1 MMKLMAKLKPYW
13 KLVALSIL
21 MLSVQSICNLMLP
34 NLMSSIV
41 NDGVETGATQVILQ
55 IGVMML
61 GVALLSAG
69 ADACAN
75 YFSSKAAMSFG
86 RDLRSI
92 TFRKITGYSLHEAD
106 KIGTAS
112 LITRSTNDI
121 LQMQNMIQMQM
132 RMIVNIPLQMIGGIV
147 MAISKDPTLSLVV
160 AAAMPILA
168 VVVVCNIRWVSPL
181 FSVMQKR
188 LDAVNRVLRENL
200 SGIRVIRAFNRITQE
215 SKRFNDANKELTD
228 TSLSAFRRM
237 ASMMPLTMLV
247 MNAAILA
254 ILWFGNIRV
263 SGGAMTTGD
272 LMAFIQYVSQ
282 ILMSVIMASFM
293 LNMIPRAM
301 ASARRIV
308 EVWDMEPEVLD
319 PETPKLPQKGVQGS
333 VKFENVSFQYP
344 GAERPILENLSFEAN
359 PGETV
364 AIIGG
369 TGSGKSTL
377 ISLIPRFY
385 DVSTGR
391 ITVDGVDVRQMDQ
404 HDLRNRIGYVPQKA
418 LLFTGSI
425 SDNIRY
431 GKKGATEEEIRAAAD
446 IAQATSFIENME
458 DGFDSYLSQDATN
471 VSGGQKQRLSIARAV
486 VRRPEIYIFDD
497 SFSALDFK
505 TDAALREAL
514 KPVTRESTVLIV
526 AQRVSTVMNADRIL
540 VLDEGKIVGL
550 GTHKE
555 LMKDCEVYREIVA
568 SQLREEEIA

>member
-1 MMKLMAKLKPYW
+1 MKLMAKLKPYW

-147 MAISKDPTLSLVV
+147 MAISKDPALSLVV

-431 GKKGATEEEIRAAAD
+431 GKKDATEEEIRAAAD

>member
-215 SKRFNDANKELTD
+215 SKRFNNANKELTD

>member
-1 MMKLMAKLKPYW
+1 MLKLMSKLKPYW
-13 KLVALSIL
+13 RLIVLSII
-21 MLSVQSICNLMLP
+21 MLSIQSICNLMLP
-34 NLMSSIV
+34 NLMSRIV
-41 NDGVETGATQVILQ
+41 NEGVETGRTDLILQ
-55 IGVMML
+55 IGGVML
-61 GVALLSAG
+61 VVALFSAL

-75 YFSSKAAMSFG
+75 FFSSKAAMSFG

-92 TFRKITGYSLHEAD
+92 TFRKITGYSLHEVD
-106 KIGTAS
+106 QIGTAS

-121 LQMQNMIQMQM
+121 LQMQNLIQMEL
-132 RMIVNIPLQMIGGIV
+132 RMIVNIPLQMIGGII
-147 MAISKDPTLSLVV
+147 MAVSKDPTLSIVI
-160 AAAMPILA
+160 AAAMPVLA

-181 FSVMQKR
+181 FRVMQKR

-200 SGIRVIRAFNRITQE
+200 AGVRVIRAFNRIEQE
-215 SKRFNDANKELTD
+215 SERFNQTNKELTD
-228 TSLSAFRRM
+228 TSLSAFRRI

-247 MNAAILA
+247 MNAAIIA

-263 SGGAMTTGD
+263 SASAMTTGD
-272 LMAFIQYVSQ
+272 LMAFIQYVTQ

-308 EVWDMEPEVLD
+308 EVWEMESEITEPQSPKKPD
-319 PETPKLPQKGVQGS
+319 PQIRGTVR
-333 VKFENVSFQYP
+333 FENVTFRYP
-344 GAERPILENLSFEAN
+344 DAERPVLEGLTFEAN

-385 DVSTGR
+385 DVSEGR
-391 ITVDGVDVRQMDQ
+391 ITVDGVDVRDMDQ
-404 HDLRNRIGYVPQKA
+404 HDLRDRIGYVPQKA
-418 LLFTGSI
+418 LLFTGTI
-425 SDNIRY
+425 NENIRY
-431 GKKGATEEEIRAAAD
+431 GKEDATLEEIRAAAD
-446 IAQATSFIENME
+446 VAQATSFIEAMD

-471 VSGGQKQRLSIARAV
+471 VSGGQKQRISIARAL
-486 VRRPEIYIFDD
+486 VRKPEIYIFDD

-505 TDAALREAL
+505 TDAALRQAL
-514 KPVTRESTVLIV
+514 KPITRNSTVFIV

-540 VLDEGKIVGL
+540 VLEEGKLVGI
-550 GTHKE
+550 GTHSQ
-555 LMKDCEVYREIVA
+555 LMETCDVYREIVS

>member
-147 MAISKDPTLSLVV
+147 MAISKDPALSLVV

-431 GKKGATEEEIRAAAD
+431 GKKDATEEEIRAAAD

>member
-55 IGVMML
+55 IGMMML

-147 MAISKDPTLSLVV
+147 MAISKDPALSLVV

>member
-147 MAISKDPTLSLVV
+147 MAISKDPALSLVV

-215 SKRFNDANKELTD
+215 SKRFNDASKELTD

-431 GKKGATEEEIRAAAD
+431 GKKDATEEEIRAAAD

>member
-1 MMKLMAKLKPYW
+1 MKKIMAKLKPYW
-13 KLVALSIL
+13 KLIALSIL

-34 NLMSSIV
+34 NLMSRIV
-41 NDGVETGATQVILQ
+41 NEGVETGATQVILQ

-92 TFRKITGYSLHEAD
+92 TFRKITSYSLHEAD

-132 RMIVNIPLQMIGGIV
+132 RMIVNIPLQMIGGII
-147 MAISKDPTLSLVV
+147 MAVSKDPTLSLVV

-188 LDAVNRVLRENL
+188 LDAVTRVLRENL

-247 MNAAILA
+247 MNAAIIA

-319 PETPKLPQKGVQGS
+319 PENPRLPEKGVRGS

-385 DVSTGR
+385 DVTTGS

-404 HDLRNRIGYVPQKA
+404 HDLRGRIGYVPQKA

-425 SDNIRY
+425 TDNIRY
-431 GKKGATEEEIRAAAD
+431 GKDDATEEEIRAAAD

-514 KPVTRESTVLIV
+514 KPVTRESTVIIV

-555 LMKDCEVYREIVA
+555 LLKDCEVYREIVA
-568 SQLREEEIA
+568 SQLREKEIA

>member
-147 MAISKDPTLSLVV
+147 MAISKDPALSLVV

-344 GAERPILENLSFEAN
+344 GAERPIQENLSFEAN

>member
-147 MAISKDPTLSLVV
+147 MAISKDPALSLVV

>member
-147 MAISKDPTLSLVV
+147 MAISKDPALSLVV

-425 SDNIRY
+425 CDNIRY
-431 GKKGATEEEIRAAAD
+431 GKKDATEEEIRAAAD

>member
-1 MMKLMAKLKPYW
+1 MM
-13 KLVALSIL
+13 
-21 MLSVQSICNLMLP
+21 
-34 NLMSSIV
+34 
-41 NDGVETGATQVILQ
+41 
-55 IGVMML
+55 
-61 GVALLSAG
+61 
-69 ADACAN
+69 
-75 YFSSKAAMSFG
+75 
-86 RDLRSI
+86 
-92 TFRKITGYSLHEAD
+92 
-106 KIGTAS
+106 
-112 LITRSTNDI
+112 
-121 LQMQNMIQMQM
+121 QMQM

-431 GKKGATEEEIRAAAD
+431 GKKDATEEEIRAAAD

>member
-55 IGVMML
+55 IGMMML

-147 MAISKDPTLSLVV
+147 MAISKDPALSLVV

-425 SDNIRY
+425 CDNIRY
-431 GKKGATEEEIRAAAD
+431 GKKDATEEEIRAAAD

>member
-55 IGVMML
+55 IGMMML

-147 MAISKDPTLSLVV
+147 MAISKDPALSLVV

-215 SKRFNDANKELTD
+215 SKRFNDASKELTD

>member
-147 MAISKDPTLSLVV
+147 MAISQDPALSLVV

-215 SKRFNDANKELTD
+215 SKRFNDASKELTD

-431 GKKGATEEEIRAAAD
+431 GKKDATEEEIRAAAD

>member
-13 KLVALSIL
+13 KMVALSIH

-147 MAISKDPTLSLVV
+147 MAISKDPALSLVV

>member
-385 DVSTGR
+385 DVSAGR

-431 GKKGATEEEIRAAAD
+431 GKKDATEEEIRAAAD

>member
-1 MMKLMAKLKPYW
+1 MLKLMSKLKPYW
-13 KLVALSIL
+13 RLIVLSII
-21 MLSVQSICNLMLP
+21 MLSIQSICNLMLP
-34 NLMSSIV
+34 NLMSRIV
-41 NDGVETGATQVILQ
+41 NEGVETGRTDLILQ
-55 IGVMML
+55 IGGVML
-61 GVALLSAG
+61 VVALFSAL

-75 YFSSKAAMSFG
+75 FFSSKAAMSFG

-92 TFRKITGYSLHEAD
+92 TFRKITGYSLHEVD
-106 KIGTAS
+106 QIGTAS

-121 LQMQNMIQMQM
+121 LQMQNLIQMEL
-132 RMIVNIPLQMIGGIV
+132 RMIVNIPLQMIGGII
-147 MAISKDPTLSLVV
+147 MAVSKDPTLSIVI
-160 AAAMPILA
+160 AAAMPVLA

-181 FSVMQKR
+181 FRVMQKR

-200 SGIRVIRAFNRITQE
+200 AGVRVIRAFNRIEQE
-215 SKRFNDANKELTD
+215 SERFNQTNKELTD
-228 TSLSAFRRM
+228 TSLSAFRRI

-247 MNAAILA
+247 MNAAIIA

-263 SGGAMTTGD
+263 SASAMTTGD
-272 LMAFIQYVSQ
+272 LMAFIQYVTQ

-308 EVWDMEPEVLD
+308 EVWEMESEITEPQS
-319 PETPKLPQKGVQGS
+319 PQKPDPQIRGTVR
-333 VKFENVSFQYP
+333 FENVTFRYP
-344 GAERPILENLSFEAN
+344 DAERPVLEGLTFEAN

-385 DVSTGR
+385 DVSEGR
-391 ITVDGVDVRQMDQ
+391 ITVDGVDVRDMDQ
-404 HDLRNRIGYVPQKA
+404 HDLRDRIGYVPQKA
-418 LLFTGSI
+418 LLFTGTI
-425 SDNIRY
+425 NENIRY
-431 GKKGATEEEIRAAAD
+431 GKEDATLEEIRAAAD
-446 IAQATSFIENME
+446 VAQATSFIEAMD

-471 VSGGQKQRLSIARAV
+471 VSGGQKQRISIARAL
-486 VRRPEIYIFDD
+486 VRKPEIYIFDD

-505 TDAALREAL
+505 TDAALRQAL
-514 KPVTRESTVLIV
+514 KPITRNSTVFIV

-540 VLDEGKIVGL
+540 VLEEGKLVGI
-550 GTHKE
+550 GTHSQ
-555 LMKDCEVYREIVA
+555 LMETCDVYREIVS

>member
-147 MAISKDPTLSLVV
+147 MAISKDPALSLVV

-215 SKRFNDANKELTD
+215 SKRFNNANKELTD

>member
-112 LITRSTNDI
+112 LITRTTNDI

-147 MAISKDPTLSLVV
+147 MAISKDPALSLVV

-215 SKRFNDANKELTD
+215 SKRFNDASKELTD

>member
-188 LDAVNRVLRENL
+188 LDAVNQVLRENL

>member
-55 IGVMML
+55 IGMMML

-147 MAISKDPTLSLVV
+147 MAISKDPALSLVV
-160 AAAMPILA
+160 AACMPLLA
-168 VVVVCNIRWVSPL
+168 VVVVCIIRWVSPL